1 MSAVGDVTLKMAYNG
16 VRFFRFADEPMKIRI
31 ERIAVQVGKKEN
43 YSDTYFV
50 DFSKLRNGSASI
62 RFVSDTTKKVSDA
75 ISAPLEAAKAIFV
88 RLEGR
93 VMSTSIAVTATSE
106 PTEFTPG
113 SAYHIFI
120 ENFDGTPT
128 VTYPDSKEMLSDD
141 ESDSSDEK
149 DVSGV
154 KHS

>member
-1 MSAVGDVTLKMAYNG
+1 MSVVGNVTLKMAYNG
-16 VRFFRFADEPMKIRI
+16 VKFFCFADDPMKIRI
-31 ERIAVQVGKKEN
+31 EQIAVQVGKKEN

-50 DFSKLRNGSASI
+50 DFGKLGNGSASI
-62 RFVSDTTKKVSDA
+62 QFVSATTKKVSDA

-93 VMSTSIAVTATSE
+93 VMSTSICETAKSE

-113 SAYHIFI
+113 GAYHIFI
-120 ENFDGTPT
+120 ENFDGKPT

-141 ESDSSDEK
+141 ESDSSD
-149 DVSGV
+149 
-154 KHS
+154 HSTAIA